1 MSIKGNKELIRQIIK
16 DRNELGVD
24 IAKLHSWSEKYCAP
38 GFIHHVPGQG
48 DLNREQNIQYLTV
61 VMSVLPDFNKT
72 IDDILAEDD
81 KVVIRHTIQATQKG
95 IFLGIPATGK
105 HVAIKGSDIY
115 KIEGKKILEWWE
127 FNDMLGALTQVG
139 AVISPPPKT

>member
-1 MSIKGNKELIRQIIK
+1 
-16 DRNELGVD
+16 
-24 IAKLHSWSEKYCAP
+24 
-38 GFIHHVPGQG
+38 
-48 DLNREQNIQYLTV
+48 
-61 VMSVLPDFNKT
+61 MSVLPDFNKT